1 MWQETWGSSRAA
13 TGTSGTHSE
22 TQVSLQVARG
32 LSGILFSWCRGI
44 GPHLQL
50 RPEPQFPSPVLTWI
64 SGILW
69 MFNRGVRPRFVW
81 RNGTP
86 LSSSGVKGLSGFLS
100 SWPWDPGFFY
110 RCSGAV
116 TRPFVFSADTHD
128 SSQGSAGESGLSGV
142 DGEFGIFSNRGMTP
156 GDVITFQG
164 ETGLL
169 LRGHSNFGIPFPTKQ
184 RNRHSCRVE
193 EDKNRALLELW
204 RETQCS
210 SHVRTGISGTFLSCM
225 KGVKYPFSFQQ
236 TGTWDFSGD
245 TALEKGLILH

>member
-81 RNGTP
+81 RNGTLRP
-86 LSSSGVKGLSGFLS
+86 SSGSLLFSLERGLGIALQAMQEMKALTSRGRGCLRGFLKLLGT
-100 SWPWDPGFFY
+100 WGFSHEA
-110 RCSGAV
+110 RQG
-116 TRPFVFSADTHD
+116 
-128 SSQGSAGESGLSGV
+128 SQGASLVWPGKSGLHA
-142 DGEFGIFSNRGMTP
+142 RG
-156 GDVITFQG
+156 
-164 ETGLL
+164 
-169 LRGHSNFGIPFPTKQ
+169 
-184 RNRHSCRVE
+184 
-193 EDKNRALLELW
+193 
-204 RETQCS
+204 
-210 SHVRTGISGTFLSCM
+210 
-225 KGVKYPFSFQQ
+225 
-236 TGTWDFSGD
+236 
-245 TALEKGLILH
+245 